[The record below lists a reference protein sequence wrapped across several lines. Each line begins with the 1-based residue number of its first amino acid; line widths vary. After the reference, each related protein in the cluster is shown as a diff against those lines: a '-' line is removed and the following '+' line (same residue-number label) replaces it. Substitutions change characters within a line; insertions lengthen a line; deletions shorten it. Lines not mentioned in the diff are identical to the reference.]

1 MSTESTQRS
10 VSSTSSLAGKRS
22 KASPSYMRPTVASLG
37 KRTDKACTLKWLN
50 EKFAL
55 QDQYE
60 QERKRKMMRK
70 IQPELVARR
79 TPGYLQP
86 TKAAKA
92 KMAVRKYVLEGV
104 SVEVPQVTF
113 SPFPDSEEDVEA
125 FAESQLGQEYQC
137 TDDLFVGRHTYRDAE
152 NKIVLVRDQWKEQ
165 MALQFGIDVDEAR
178 RCRALGLPYDY

>member
-1 MSTESTQRS
+1 
-10 VSSTSSLAGKRS
+10 
-22 KASPSYMRPTVASLG
+22 
-37 KRTDKACTLKWLN
+37 LN
-50 EKFAL
+50 EKLAL
-55 QDQYE
+55 YDKHE
-60 QERKRKMMRK
+60 QERKRKATRK

-104 SVEVPQVTF
+104 RVEVPQVTF

-125 FAESQLGQEYQC
+125 FAKSQLGQEYQC
-137 TDDLFVGRHTYRDAE
+137 TDELFVGRHTYRDAE